1 MSEKENKAVELDEQE
16 LEKVNGGVIFVGVTG
31 PTGGVEAMG
40 SPCDSKQFYKNHD
53 CPSPLN
59 TASCENCPGRPN
71 N

>member
-1 MSEKENKAVELDEQE
+1 MSEENKTVELDEQE
-16 LEKVNGGVIFVGVTG
+16 LEKVNGGTLAGLM
-31 PTGGVEAMG
+31 GGAEIEW
-40 SPCDSKQFYKNHD
+40 PCGLKQFYKNHD

>member
-1 MSEKENKAVELDEQE
+1 MSEENKTVELDEQE
-16 LEKVNGGVIFVGVTG
+16 LEKVNGGTFAGVTG
-31 PTGGVEAMG
+31 VFEADWM
-40 SPCDSKQFYKNHD
+40 PCDLKKFYKNHD

>member
-16 LEKVNGGVIFVGVTG
+16 LEKVNGGTLAGLM
-31 PTGGVEAMG
+31 GGAETEM
-40 SPCDSKQFYKNHD
+40 PCGLKQFYKNHD

-59 TASCENCPGRPN
+59 TAICENCPGRPN

>member
-1 MSEKENKAVELDEQE
+1 MSEENKAVELDEQE
-16 LEKVNGGVIFVGVTG
+16 LEKVNGGTLAGLM
-31 PTGGVEAMG
+31 GGAEAMG

-53 CPSPLN
+53 CPSPLI